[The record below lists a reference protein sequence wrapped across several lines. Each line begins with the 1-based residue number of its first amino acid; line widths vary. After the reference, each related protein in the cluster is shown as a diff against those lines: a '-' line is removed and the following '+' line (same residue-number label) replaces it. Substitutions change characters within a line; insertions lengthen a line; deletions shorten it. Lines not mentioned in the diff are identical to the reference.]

1 MDIVSPVQ
9 SNTTNAASGNTSG
22 VTRTNNTVNYD
33 AFLSL
38 LVAQLKN
45 QDPTAPT
52 DSGEFLS
59 QLASFSSVEQQIQTN
74 EKLNTLLKSN
84 ELGQAA
90 NLIDRQITSADGTI
104 TGVIVAVTLTDSGA
118 VAKLENGLLVA
129 IEDGITVHR

>member
-1 MDIVSPVQ
+1 MDIVSPAQ
-9 SNTTNAASGNTSG
+9 LNTSNAASNIAG
-22 VTRTNNTVNYD
+22 VAARTNNTVNYD

-74 EKLNTLLKSN
+74 DKLATILKSN
-84 ELGQAA
+84 ELGLAA
-90 NLIDRQITSADGTI
+90 SLIGRFF
-104 TGVIVAVTLTDSGA
+104 
-118 VAKLENGLLVA
+118 
-129 IEDGITVHR
+129 RRF